1 MTGTSLSNSLKI
13 PTICLLLNLDFL
25 TKHPI
30 IDMLDVV
37 GNTPFKI
44 PIYQRGYIQTRPLA
58 REPWLDQESPIL
70 LWE

>member
-1 MTGTSLSNSLKI
+1 MTGTPPSNSLKI

-25 TKHPI
+25 IKHPI

-44 PIYQRGYIQTRPLA
+44 PIY
-58 REPWLDQESPIL
+58 
-70 LWE
+70 